1 MVLCFICVSI
11 LKIISKKGHK
21 SSALRLLGIIIAVF
35 ASFGMI
41 AYSMNK
47 SIGKTNKVSFKAAGL
62 KYRKQFKVV
71 EIKSLPDAAIEE
83 KQRTEK
89 DLQKV
94 SNFSKAPEVKKSTNS
109 SSTRVVKQLA
119 TEKTD
124 ISLDLQ
130 VLSSF
135 DCVRS
140 IPTILLDYISNTF
153 LHEYGRSHK
162 DFHSQHEIDETLP
175 LLNQFNISCNTDQN
189 CSAFFQYDKQYGI
202 STTADKTYSR
212 PDVFYCCP
220 SVHLIRN
227 QTISNVCE
235 QAQTVTGKS
244 IFRESKNSV
253 FLERVIEKIFM
264 R

>member
-1 MVLCFICVSI
+1 MALCFICVSV
-11 LKIISKKGHK
+11 LKIITKKGHK

-47 SIGKTNKVSFKAAGL
+47 SIEKTNKVSFKAAGQE
-62 KYRKQFKVV
+62 YRKQFKVV
-71 EIKSLPDAAIEE
+71 EIKSLPVAIEE
-83 KQRTEK
+83 KHTTEK
-89 DLQKV
+89 DLQKG
-94 SNFSKAPEVKKSTNS
+94 NFSKALKVKKSTNS
-109 SSTRVVKQLA
+109 SSPRVVKQLA
-119 TEKTD
+119 TKKTE

-175 LLNQFNISCNTDQN
+175 LLSQFNISCNIDQN
-189 CSAFFQYDKQYGI
+189 CSALFQYDKQYGI

-220 SVHLIRN
+220 SVHRIRN

-235 QAQTVTGKS
+235 QAQTITGKS
-244 IFRESKNSV
+244 IFRESKNSA
-253 FLERVIEKIFM
+253 FLERVIENFFM